1 MTTDPPGPGPDTF
14 DIRCADAVELVT
26 EYLDGALGACDLA
39 AFEAHLAHCEG
50 CTVFVDQ
57 IRMTIHL
64 TCATSGTGP
73 EIMPPDLDELLA
85 RLRERATGTG
95 PTG

>member
-14 DIRCADAVELVT
+14 DICCSDAVELVT
-26 EYLDGALGACDLA
+26 DYLDGALGACDLV
-39 AFEAHLAHCEG
+39 AFETHLAQCEG

-85 RLRERATGTG
+85 RLRARATKHL
-95 PTG
+95 